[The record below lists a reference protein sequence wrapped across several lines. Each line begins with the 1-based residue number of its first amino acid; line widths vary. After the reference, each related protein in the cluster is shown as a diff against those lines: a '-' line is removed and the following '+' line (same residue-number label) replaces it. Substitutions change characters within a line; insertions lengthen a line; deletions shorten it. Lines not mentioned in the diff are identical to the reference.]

1 MYSYSPHDVIHGG
14 RMSKHHFDH
23 IRANEKF
30 HDLVAQ
36 RSRLSWTLAILILL
50 VYYSFILVIAFSPG
64 LFGIP
69 VSEGSI
75 ITWGLLIGLGV
86 ILFTFVITGV
96 YVHRA
101 NTIYDGMLREVV
113 DASELHVNGLDL
125 REEGQGG
132 TAA

>member
-1 MYSYSPHDVIHGG
+1 
-14 RMSKHHFDH
+14 MSKHHFDH

-36 RSRLSWTLAILILL
+36 RSRLSWTLAILILI

-75 ITWGLLIGLGV
+75 ITWGLVIGLGV

-113 DASELHVNGLDL
+113 DASELHVSGLDL

-132 TAA
+132 TGV